1 MGDDDNN
8 SVDEIE
14 STREETEREGPS
26 EPEQPVKQSK
36 GQQPKQQK
44 KQPAAPSRIY
54 PQIPKPSA
62 QIDLLSQSP
71 PTPPRT
77 GQGSLNQVLLLL
89 KQVKNQEMQ
98 KAGEGDKSGRKKMIL
113 ACKHFH

>member
-14 STREETEREGPS
+14 SAREETEREGPS

-36 GQQPKQQK
+36 GQQPKKQKQQQQQ
-44 KQPAAPSRIY
+44 QPAAPSRIY
-54 PQIPKPSA
+54 PQLPKSSA

-98 KAGEGDKSGRKKMIL
+98 KAGERVIRVGERK
-113 ACKHFH
+113 